1 MEFRYPWDPPPPAPP
16 PLPEPAT
23 VPSKPRGRRRRR
35 PAAATAPNWLYHQL
49 IISGP
54 AAAVAN
60 FAAAARGA
68 GVIPWRLDFARI
80 EEDVFNLAAVVP
92 AERRQLNIDGCHLLA
107 RQFRDRVEAH
117 HAKAVALIGRRE
129 ACSFDLHVL
138 LPVPASVLRLGP
150 NDPAALAWLTTH
162 WGTSDRLRQVHALA
176 APRPGRRRGPHE
188 LVRGGPRLPA
198 GHAVIGYGFFTCG
211 ETPHAAVATLQP
223 RWPELRF
230 VLRPRP
236 A

>member
-1 MEFRYPWDPPPPAPP
+1 MELRYPWDPPPPAPP

-23 VPSKPRGRRRRR
+23 VPPKPRGRRPRQ
-35 PAAATAPNWLYHQL
+35 PAAATAPNWLYHHL

-54 AAAVAN
+54 PAAIAN

-80 EEDVFNLAAVVP
+80 EEDVFNMTAAVP
-92 AERRQLNIDGCHLLA
+92 AERRQLNIASCHLLA
-107 RQFRDRVEAH
+107 RQFRDPIEAH
-117 HAKAVALIGRRE
+117 HARALARIGRSR
-129 ACSFDLHVL
+129 ACPFDLHVL
-138 LPVPASVLRLGP
+138 LPVPTSVLALGP

-176 APRPGRRRGPHE
+176 APRPGRR
-188 LVRGGPRLPA
+188 LPA

-211 ETPHAAVATLQP
+211 ETPHAAIATLQP